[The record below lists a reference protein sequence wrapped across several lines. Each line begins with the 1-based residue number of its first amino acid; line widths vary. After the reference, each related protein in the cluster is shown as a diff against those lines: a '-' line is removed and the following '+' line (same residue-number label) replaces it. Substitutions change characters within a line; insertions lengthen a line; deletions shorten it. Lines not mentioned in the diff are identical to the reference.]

1 MNFYSLIE
9 IVDLLET
16 RIISATNDTDL
27 AVIFD
32 DLRTLVR
39 GVGSL
44 DSLRRSVV
52 VDIPLKSVSISYY
65 YIYNSVVYSNFK
77 KQFTL

>member
-1 MNFYSLIE
+1 VNFYSLIE

-52 VDIPLKSVSISYY
+52 VDIPLKSVSY

-77 KQFTL
+77 THFTL

>member
-1 MNFYSLIE
+1 VNFYSLIE

-52 VDIPLKSVSISYY
+52 VDIPLKSVS
-65 YIYNSVVYSNFK
+65 YNSVVYSNFK
-77 KQFTL
+77 THFTL